1 MKKRKT
7 LKWLG
12 IFVAVLLVA
21 MFFSRTVQTIT
32 TPKVQKTTATRGK
45 LEEKIPVTAQL
56 TFGEG
61 EEVFIPG
68 ARKLNLSITQVLAQQ
83 GFYVKEGDLLAR
95 AEIPTLEEE
104 RQKIQAEYDKAVRA
118 LGEQITSQVR
128 LAQDSPHNQ
137 LYEHYFDTLQA
148 YYGQRLEVERLAKE
162 LRYELPEDMQTWGR
176 APAADATPAPQARP
190 TPEPPALA
198 QMPAELKGPMQ
209 EAFESWLV
217 SETAFD
223 SLRRV
228 YTGNNREVTRVG
240 AATFDHIKKLYELR
254 RALSDQGK
262 AMMELLDSAQGMDE
276 IRAPHTGYLTAFTLK
291 RGDSYD
297 GSKALYTISK
307 EAETPTLRADI
318 TDIRKTI
325 EKGTKVQ
332 MEGVRQELA
341 VGEVV
346 VEGGGRKYAVVELN
360 ENLIGQLGGVRAL
373 MDNPPG
379 ITLVYKSPRTTT
391 LLPASAVRT
400 DSDGSSF
407 VYAIQQNWGGLLGNM
422 QYILKKQPVTVL
434 EKSSR
439 MVAVS
444 EELSWLEIADREDRA
459 VSDGQVVME
468 YVD

>member
-148 YYGQRLEVERLAKE
+148 YYGQRLEVERLAEE
-162 LRYELPEDMQTWGR
+162 LKYELPEDMQTWGR
-176 APAADATPAPQARP
+176 RRGGIGSHPGAAGPAHARAAGPGADARGT
-190 TPEPPALA
+190 E
-198 QMPAELKGPMQ
+198 GPH
-209 EAFESWLV
+209 A
-217 SETAFD
+217 
-223 SLRRV
+223 
-228 YTGNNREVTRVG
+228 
-240 AATFDHIKKLYELR
+240 
-254 RALSDQGK
+254 
-262 AMMELLDSAQGMDE
+262 
-276 IRAPHTGYLTAFTLK
+276 
-291 RGDSYD
+291 
-297 GSKALYTISK
+297 
-307 EAETPTLRADI
+307 
-318 TDIRKTI
+318 
-325 EKGTKVQ
+325 
-332 MEGVRQELA
+332 
-341 VGEVV
+341 
-346 VEGGGRKYAVVELN
+346 
-360 ENLIGQLGGVRAL
+360 GGV
-373 MDNPPG
+373 
-379 ITLVYKSPRTTT
+379 
-391 LLPASAVRT
+391 
-400 DSDGSSF
+400 
-407 VYAIQQNWGGLLGNM
+407 
-422 QYILKKQPVTVL
+422 
-434 EKSSR
+434 
-439 MVAVS
+439 
-444 EELSWLEIADREDRA
+444 
-459 VSDGQVVME
+459 
-468 YVD
+468 